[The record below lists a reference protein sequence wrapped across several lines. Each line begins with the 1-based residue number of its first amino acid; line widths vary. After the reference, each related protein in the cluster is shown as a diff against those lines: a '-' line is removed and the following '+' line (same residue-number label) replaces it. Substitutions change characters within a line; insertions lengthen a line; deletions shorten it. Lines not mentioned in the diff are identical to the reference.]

1 MINNVICIF
10 FLVDATGG
18 RDLQGHPLVTLP
30 SQRYPS
36 LVQLN
41 QADVLKL
48 LKYLAFLS
56 RFGHSFIIYLHVL
69 CNIITITMIITI
81 AIMITIMII
90 IIIFIMSVMYN
101 LMAFF
106 AMFHSVFKT

>member
-48 LKYLAFLS
+48 LKYLGFLS
-56 RFGHSFIIYLHVL
+56 RFGHSFIIYLLVL

-90 IIIFIMSVMYN
+90 IIIIMSVMLN

>member
-18 RDLQGHPLVTLP
+18 CDLQGHPLVTLP

-90 IIIFIMSVMYN
+90 IIIMSVMLN